1 MQNSEASIKTIN
13 IILEEICTS
22 VMLSIDTLLKEIG
35 AVVTEKNE
43 SVFGEEAEV
52 QALLEYSDNQKT
64 EARIETV
71 D

>member
-13 IILEEICTS
+13 IILEEIFTS

-43 SVFGEEAEV
+43 SVCGEEAEV